1 MKQSINFHD
10 FCDAFR
16 AMDRNDQFSYEGKQ
30 ALFEYLEQYE
40 AETGEDM
47 ELDVIGL
54 CCEWYESS
62 WEEIAE
68 DYSIDA
74 DEDDLEEAVRSYL
87 SDNTI
92 VAGEVV
98 GGCVYLAF

>member
-1 MKQSINFHD
+1 MKQSMNFHD

-16 AMDRNDQFSYEGKQ
+16 AMDRANQFSYAGKQ

-40 AETGEDM
+40 AETGEEI
-47 ELDVIGL
+47 ELDVIAL
-54 CCEWYESS
+54 CCEWTESS

-68 DYSIDA
+68 DYNIDA

>member
-1 MKQSINFHD
+1 MKQSMNFHD

-16 AMDRNDQFSYEGKQ
+16 AMDRNDQFSYAGKQ
-30 ALFEYLEQYE
+30 VLFEFLEQWE
-40 AETGEDM
+40 QETGLEI

-54 CCEWYESS
+54 CCEWYEST